1 MVQHNLTFTIAKGR
15 QELTKAHSDYT
26 IAYTTAKQLWLKEK
40 YAYDMKKSRA
50 VLPTKWGSQ
59 PIGTEIIKKYL
70 HNSRLNVQAATIC
83 QTLADVVDGSIM
95 IAEGK
100 APFQRFKDF
109 VPPPA
114 PGMNAQT
121 GENMAQRQH
130 RIEMEYRKQYN
141 VIDAKFQKSEGDRG
155 RAWRKVMKAQADIN
169 SVSGNTRGARVTLSN
184 YQTIP
189 VPVIR
194 SSAQQ
199 SLSSQYIQQSAKLT
213 PYTAPIST
221 LTRTPVDMSKYSIAK
236 VNQRKSADGTVAPV
250 SEPKKDKDGLYLRPA
265 GRTRKGM
272 QWDAVNGVWVPER

>member
-1 MVQHNLTFTIAKGR
+1 
-15 QELTKAHSDYT
+15 
-26 IAYTTAKQLWLKEK
+26 
-40 YAYDMKKSRA
+40 
-50 VLPTKWGSQ
+50 
-59 PIGTEIIKKYL
+59 
-70 HNSRLNVQAATIC
+70 
-83 QTLADVVDGSIM
+83 
-95 IAEGK
+95 
-100 APFQRFKDF
+100 
-109 VPPPA
+109 
-114 PGMNAQT
+114 
-121 GENMAQRQH
+121 
-130 RIEMEYRKQYN
+130 
-141 VIDAKFQKSEGDRG
+141 
-155 RAWRKVMKAQADIN
+155 MKARADIN
-169 SVSGNTRGARVTLSN
+169 SVYGNTRGARVTLSN

-221 LTRTPVDMSKYSIAK
+221 PTRTPVDMSKYSIAK